1 MLRADIPLPHRV
13 LPPPNDG
20 PRAALWTPE
29 ERFMLLEFEKSKRLA
44 DTVSSSFQNLRLPV
58 EYPRLPR
65 PLWPK
70 CTLSGQFDSENNVL
84 MNNNDLK
91 LYCYR
96 HAADPAAAQA
106 LRSVYVE
113 SYGNIRKWSNICS
126 ICRE

>member
-1 MLRADIPLPHRV
+1 VLRADIPLPHRV

-20 PRAALWTPE
+20 PRAALWTTE
-29 ERFMLLEFEKSKRLA
+29 KRSMLLEFEKSNRLA
-44 DTVSSSFQNLRLPV
+44 DTVSSSFQNLRLPA
-58 EYPRLPR
+58 EYPLLPR
-65 PLWPK
+65 PLCPK
-70 CTLSGQFDSENNVL
+70 CTPSGQFDSENNVL
-84 MNNNDLK
+84 MNNSNDLK

-113 SYGNIRKWSNICS
+113 SFGNIRKWSNIS